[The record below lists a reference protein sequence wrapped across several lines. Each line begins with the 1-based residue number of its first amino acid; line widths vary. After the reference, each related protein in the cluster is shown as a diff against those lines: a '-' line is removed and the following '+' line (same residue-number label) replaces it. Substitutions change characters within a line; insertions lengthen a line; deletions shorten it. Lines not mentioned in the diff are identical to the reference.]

1 MEIGFLLLTN
11 LFLSSEKKLKK
22 IGLYGSRSFMP
33 PLSGAKLV
41 LKFSLKGMRQ
51 NPVHSKLVK
60 FEKFMITNLMYCV
73 FLLLLDVMVRQ
84 Q

>member
-1 MEIGFLLLTN
+1 
-11 LFLSSEKKLKK
+11 
-22 IGLYGSRSFMP
+22 MP
-33 PLSGAKLV
+33 PLSGVKLV
-41 LKFSLKGMRQ
+41 LKFSLKGKRQ

-60 FEKFMITNLMYCV
+60 FQKFMITNLMYCV